1 MKRFLFLTS
10 ILIALGSSQAQAAS
24 NQWLVHFKPD
34 RTTAPDRVF
43 SHHQLIA
50 LRHIPRIDVWVV
62 APSAPVSLDTVAR
75 DPAIDWIE
83 SDGWVHAD
91 TIHTTPVITPNDQLY
106 QAQQL
111 PYLSVM
117 RVPEA
122 WTITTGDSQPV
133 AVIDT
138 GIDINHPDLTS
149 KIWSNPDEIPGNG
162 LDDDGNGYVDDT
174 IGWNFVSNTNN
185 VDDNH
190 SHGSHVSGSIAAST
204 NNSEGIA
211 GLSWA
216 ATIMPIKALGS
227 NATGT
232 WSNIAAAIIYA
243 ADEGARVINLSLG
256 DSAVPPQTVRLA
268 VSYAQSK
275 GCLLIAAAGN
285 SGTGQVDYPAA
296 LPGVLAV
303 ASTELDDT
311 RSDFSNYGSDLDVS
325 APGRNIFSASSIGTY
340 YENSGT
346 SMSTAHVSGLA
357 ALIWSVR
364 PAYTAFAVASTITTT
379 AQDTGPIGWDQQS
392 GWGRINAFAAVHHAQ
407 QGRIFLPMI
416 TSNQ

>member
-1 MKRFLFLTS
+1 MKRLLVLIS
-10 ILIALGSSQAQAAS
+10 IVIALGSSQTRAAS

-34 RTTAPDRVF
+34 RTTVPDRVF
-43 SHHQLIA
+43 SNHQLIA

-62 APSAPVSLDTVAR
+62 APAASVSLAAVAR

-83 SDGWVHAD
+83 ADGWVHAD
-91 TIHTTPVITPNDQLY
+91 TIHASQVITPDDSY
-106 QAQQL
+106 YAAQQL

-117 RVPEA
+117 HVPEA
-122 WTITTGDSQPV
+122 WSITTGDSRPV

-138 GIDINHPDLTS
+138 GIDVIHPDLTS
-149 KIWSNPDEIPGNG
+149 KVWSNPDEIPGNG
-162 LDDDGNGYVDDT
+162 LDDDGNGYVDDA

-185 VDDNH
+185 VQDNH
-190 SHGSHVSGSIAAST
+190 SHGSHVSGSIAATT
-204 NNSEGIA
+204 NNGIGIA
-211 GLSWA
+211 GLAWSNP
-216 ATIMPIKALGS
+216 IMPIKALGS

-256 DSAVPPQTVRLA
+256 DAAIPPQTVRLA

-275 GCLLIAAAGN
+275 GSLLIAAAGN

-311 RSDFSNYGSDLDVS
+311 RSDFSNYGSELDVS
-325 APGRNIFSASSIGTY
+325 APGRNIFSASSTGAY

-364 PAYTAFAVASTITTT
+364 PDYTACAVANTITTT
-379 AQDTGPIGWDQQS
+379 AQDTGPIGWDQQL
-392 GWGRINAFAAVHHAQ
+392 GWGRINAFAAVYRAQ
-407 QGRIFLPMI
+407 QGQVFLPVI